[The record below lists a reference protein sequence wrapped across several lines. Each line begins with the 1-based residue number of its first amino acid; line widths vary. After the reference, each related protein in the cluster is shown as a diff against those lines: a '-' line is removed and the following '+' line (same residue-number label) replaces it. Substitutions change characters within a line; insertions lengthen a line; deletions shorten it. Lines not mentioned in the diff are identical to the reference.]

1 MLVRDAVLN
10 GFSSIQTYTNLA
22 AVFEAD
28 CCFRTSRL
36 NPAADC
42 CFKCEPLAS
51 CTMVLDDL
59 DALIASEAQGVLR
72 EKLRSYVGT
81 YVSRQRV
88 RTYACLMT

>member
-28 CCFRTSRL
+28 CCFRTDSRL
-36 NPAADC
+36 NPAANC

-59 DALIASEAQGVLR
+59 GSLVPSEARGVLR
-72 EKLRSYVGT
+72 EPLRDDE
-81 YVSRQRV
+81 
-88 RTYACLMT
+88 